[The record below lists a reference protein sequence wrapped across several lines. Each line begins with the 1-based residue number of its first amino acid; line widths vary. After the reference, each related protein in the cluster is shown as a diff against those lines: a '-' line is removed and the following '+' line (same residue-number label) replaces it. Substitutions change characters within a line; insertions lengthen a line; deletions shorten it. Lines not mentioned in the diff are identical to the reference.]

1 MKKKFTTNAYMRSA
15 KNYDIKIYNFE
26 DYYLVVKKVNKVENP
41 FITHIGQNIMD
52 NGYFVL
58 ECTPKNENYS
68 MRVFFNKKKQPL
80 LYYFDITNEQGLDKD
95 TRVPYYIDI
104 YTDIM
109 IYTSDNKIVVVD
121 EDELKEA
128 LKNKE
133 ISKAEYNKANKVTK
147 QLFKELQDG
156 TNQYKNIDFTK
167 YLK

>member
-1 MKKKFTTNAYMRSA
+1 
-15 KNYDIKIYNFE
+15 
-26 DYYLVVKKVNKVENP
+26 
-41 FITHIGQNIMD
+41 MD

-147 QLFKELQDG
+147 QLFKEL
-156 TNQYKNIDFTK
+156 
-167 YLK
+167 

>member
-15 KNYDIKIYNFE
+15 KNYDIKIHNFE
-26 DYYLVVKKVNKVENP
+26 DYYLVVKKVNEVESP
-41 FITHIGQNIMD
+41 FITQIGQNIMD

-68 MRVFFNKKKQPL
+68 MRVFYNKKKQPL
-80 LYYFDITNEQGLDKD
+80 LYYFDITNENGLDKD
-95 TRVPYYIDI
+95 TGVPYYIDI

-121 EDELKEA
+121 EDELKGA

-133 ISKAEYNKANKVTK
+133 ISKVEYNKANKVTK
-147 QLFKELQDG
+147 QLFNELENN
-156 TNQYKNIDFTK
+156 TNKFKNIDFTK
-167 YLK
+167 FLR

>member
-1 MKKKFTTNAYMRSA
+1 MKKKFTTNAYMRCA

-26 DYYLVVKKVNKVENP
+26 DFCLVVKKVNEVESP

-68 MRVFFNKKKQPL
+68 MRVFYNKKKQPL
-80 LYYFDITNEQGLDKD
+80 LYYFDITKEQGLDKE
-95 TRVPYYIDI
+95 TGVPYYIDI

-109 IYTSDNKIVVVD
+109 IYTSENKIVVVD

-128 LKNKE
+128 LNKNE
-133 ISKAEYNKANKVTK
+133 ITKAEFNKANKVTK
-147 QLFKELQDG
+147 QLYKELQNN
-156 TNQYKNIDFTK
+156 TNKYKNMDFTK
-167 YLK
+167 FLK

>member
-1 MKKKFTTNAYMRSA
+1 
-15 KNYDIKIYNFE
+15 
-26 DYYLVVKKVNKVENP
+26 
-41 FITHIGQNIMD
+41 MD

-156 TNQYKNIDFTK
+156 TNQYKNIDFTI